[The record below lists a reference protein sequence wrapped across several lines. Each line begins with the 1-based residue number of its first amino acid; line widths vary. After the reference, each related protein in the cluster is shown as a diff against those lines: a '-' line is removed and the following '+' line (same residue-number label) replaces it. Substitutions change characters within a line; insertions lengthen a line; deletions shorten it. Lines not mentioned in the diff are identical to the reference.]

1 MKLEAIA
8 DLLGIEVGAVK
19 VRIHR
24 AVKEL
29 RDIFLRLNESPSW
42 KTTNSVGSCPT
53 T

>member
-8 DLLGIEVGAVK
+8 DLLGIEVGTVK

-29 RDIFLRLNESPSW
+29 RDIFLRLNEGPSW
-42 KTTNSVGSCPT
+42 KTTHSVGSCPT